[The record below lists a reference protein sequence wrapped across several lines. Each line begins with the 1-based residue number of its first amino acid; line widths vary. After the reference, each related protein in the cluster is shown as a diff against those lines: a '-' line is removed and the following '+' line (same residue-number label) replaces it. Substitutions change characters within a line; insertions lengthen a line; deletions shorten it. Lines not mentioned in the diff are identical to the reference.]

1 MKMMKYIL
9 VICLMVSPAFAHEM
23 IPTYPKFGASFMEGL
38 SKTTM
43 TLFNKRADVEY
54 YELAVFTKDWEPIPF
69 VSEYTVFKIPYL
81 STVTFD
87 LYVRDADRS
96 RVTYICSK
104 SKLRKS
110 DITRTAISS
119 RICSK
124 VKGIGQ

>member
-1 MKMMKYIL
+1 
-9 VICLMVSPAFAHEM
+9 MVSPAFAHEM

-54 YELAVFTKDWEPIPF
+54 YELAVFTEDWEPIPF

-87 LYVRDADRS
+87 LYVRDADRL